1 VVGLGF
7 NIWLEIGAGPDRITE
22 QIMRDGR
29 FLIAA

>member
-7 NIWLEIGAGPDRITE
+7 NIWLESDEGEE

>member
-7 NIWLEIGAGPDRITE
+7 NIWLESEDGRE

>member
-7 NIWLEIGAGPDRITE
+7 NIWLETEAGQE